1 MSRRHNGNNAF
12 ALANGSRLAADST
25 HGVTCTFTGGCRVFD
40 VNISKKHE
48 MHWRCERHGGVN
60 NHERANAKDEDCRDG
75 IPGEA
80 RRERIARFRNKQ
92 RKPTTFTAHI
102 PSFLDKP
109 ERPKAVKKVTPKKAV
124 PQIKAKAPKELRREV
139 AMAAL
144 GLTEADVIKFKGE

>member
-40 VNISKKHE
+40 ANINKKHE
-48 MHWRCERHGGVN
+48 NYWRCERHGGAN
-60 NHERANAKDEDCRDG
+60 NHARANAKDDEFRDG
-75 IPGEA
+75 IPGAA

-92 RKPTTFTAHI
+92 RKTSTFTGHI

-109 ERPKAVKKVTPKKAV
+109 ETKPKPKKAKPASKV
-124 PQIKAKAPKELRREV
+124 QAKSQKQLRREA
-139 AMAAL
+139 AMAEL
-144 GLTEADVIKFKGE
+144 GLTEADIIKFAESN